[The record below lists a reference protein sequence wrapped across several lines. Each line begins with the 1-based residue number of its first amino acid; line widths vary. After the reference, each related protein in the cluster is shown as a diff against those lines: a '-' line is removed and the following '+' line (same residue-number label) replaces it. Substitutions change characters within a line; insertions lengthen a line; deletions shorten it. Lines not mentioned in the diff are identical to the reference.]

1 MVSTPRSSGW
11 GPPGARLATSC
22 ARTCSVGSAGVVSSR
37 WRMVRSDAGN
47 GTRRCCI
54 SGDGRASPRSGPQ
67 SCWSRTRTARGPR
80 RPPAA
85 AQETL
90 RMCVIDSYPPRAPT
104 EREGGEGGERT
115 AATITAS
122 QSAGRFNCR
131 PAPSPVAARHSARS
145 RRLRRGP
152 CSRLTAK
159 TRSIAL
165 LPGVRRNV
173 GRQSPRREQHRQVG
187 GGVGG
192 RRWRGPLVVRRRAP
206 RAGVLQPPRGGI

>member
-1 MVSTPRSSGW
+1 MVYGIWLSTRPKQW
-11 GPPGARLATSC
+11 LGPAGCEARHIVC
-22 ARTCSVGSAGVVSSR
+22 ADLLGGSAGVVSSS
-37 WRMVRSDAGN
+37 WRMVRGDAGN

-67 SCWSRTRTARGPR
+67 SCWSRTRPARGPR

-104 EREGGEGGERT
+104 EREGGGGVGERP
-115 AATITAS
+115 ATITTS

-152 CSRLTAK
+152 YSRLTAK

-165 LPGVRRNV
+165 LPGVRRNM

-192 RRWRGPLVVRRRAP
+192 RR
-206 RAGVLQPPRGGI
+206 GGARL

>member
-104 EREGGEGGERT
+104 EREGGGGENEPPQPSPLVRARGVST
-115 AATITAS
+115 AAPRRHQWPRGTPHGR
-122 QSAGRFNCR
+122 AGSEEVRAR
-131 PAPSPVAARHSARS
+131 DSPQKRGRS
-145 RRLRRGP
+145 RF
-152 CSRLTAK
+152 SRACAAMWAA
-159 TRSIAL
+159 SP
-165 LPGVRRNV
+165 PGVSSTVKLVV
-173 GRQSPRREQHRQVG
+173 GSAVVG
-187 GGVGG
+187 GGA
-192 RRWRGPLVVRRRAP
+192 RL
-206 RAGVLQPPRGGI
+206 